1 MFLFSA
7 PLKPLI
13 VLALLLLTAFPAS
26 ILANLSDQR
35 SDFLKA
41 ERALKNGNMQQFEEL
56 KTRLAGY
63 PLLPY
68 IEYQELLKRLSG
80 LDPKEAEYFLIRN
93 QDTPVADRF
102 RRTYLYTLGKQ
113 GRWKEYQLVYRP
125 TSNALRRCFHLQ
137 ALLHAGKTE
146 AALNAVETLWLSAKS
161 MPTACDPMFKA
172 WRNAGRL
179 TQSLIWK
186 RIELAML
193 KRNTKLTRYL
203 GSLLPKK
210 ERPWLDLWLQ
220 VNNRPE
226 RIEKTGL
233 FSTKHGM
240 RGSILLH
247 GLKLLARQNPRR
259 AASAW
264 DKIVKQ
270 FHFSSDQ
277 KYQAERALA
286 RAWIRYDY
294 PDVMAKLKGLSPK
307 SSDHRMQELR
317 IRVALDKKEWTQ
329 ALEWIDTLPP
339 KLQTMENWRYW
350 RARMLQETGE
360 KDLANTL
367 FRSLAK
373 QRSYHGFLAADRAGL
388 AYNLNHKP
396 LSVSQ
401 ETINAL
407 ASREG
412 FQRSKELLELGRL
425 NNARR
430 EWRAAT
436 KDLSTIQLQSAAKLA
451 QRWDWHSQAIFT
463 LARTKYWDDLELRFP
478 LEHEQH
484 VESFSTTKSLDKAWV
499 LAVIRQE
506 SAFSADAESHA
517 GALGLMQLMPA
528 TARGTAKSMNLKP
541 PKRRD
546 LLTPATNI
554 NIGTSYL
561 KKVFDRLND
570 NTVLAISAYNAGPHR
585 VLKWLPEK
593 RLDAD
598 LWVEMI
604 PFKETR
610 RYTQRV
616 LAYSVIYD
624 KRLGNKVTPLKE
636 RMPTILPD
644 SIKTRS
650 ASL

>member
-1 MFLFSA
+1 
-7 PLKPLI
+7 
-13 VLALLLLTAFPAS
+13 
-26 ILANLSDQR
+26 
-35 SDFLKA
+35 
-41 ERALKNGNMQQFEEL
+41 
-56 KTRLAGY
+56 
-63 PLLPY
+63 
-68 IEYQELLKRLSG
+68 
-80 LDPKEAEYFLIRN
+80 
-93 QDTPVADRF
+93 
-102 RRTYLYTLGKQ
+102 
-113 GRWKEYQLVYRP
+113 
-125 TSNALRRCFHLQ
+125 
-137 ALLHAGKTE
+137 
-146 AALNAVETLWLSAKS
+146 
-161 MPTACDPMFKA
+161 
-172 WRNAGRL
+172 
-179 TQSLIWK
+179 
-186 RIELAML
+186 
-193 KRNTKLTRYL
+193 
-203 GSLLPKK
+203 
-210 ERPWLDLWLQ
+210 
-220 VNNRPE
+220 
-226 RIEKTGL
+226 
-233 FSTKHGM
+233 
-240 RGSILLH
+240 
-247 GLKLLARQNPRR
+247 
-259 AASAW
+259 
-264 DKIVKQ
+264 
-270 FHFSSDQ
+270 
-277 KYQAERALA
+277 
-286 RAWIRYDY
+286 
-294 PDVMAKLKGLSPK
+294 MAKLKGLSPK

-317 IRVALDKKEWTQ
+317 IRVALDKKAWTQ
-329 ALEWIDTLPP
+329 ALEWIDALPP

-388 AYNLNHKP
+388 AYNLNNKP

-546 LLTPATNI
+546 LLAPATNI

-593 RLDAD
+593 RLEAD

-644 SIKTRS
+644 SIKIRS